1 MTKNIFTT
9 ITIPRYAPSVRL
21 LSFMVL
27 VRVYSVCVHA
37 KAPPMPNAMG
47 NARTSSFRTGST
59 PRNGNMR
66 SRGGP
71 GDVPEGATAGP
82 GRRPGQAT
90 GGGGGASGASGAGAG
105 SGRGRTASPDQGG
118 GKGGGQGGGK
128 GQGMS
133 GGRSKQVGRD
143 GNGSQAK
150 LERSLKSSST
160 NSGVNTNLSGGSTYW
175 DWLGLPQNL
184 RRALLGWITKE
195 LGGRASDGS
204 GGAAVGGGGLG
215 AGGMAMICEGLRLI
229 MLGEPGLIRDSNNGP
244 SSDEPS
250 STGMGMGM
258 GMGVGM
264 DDLPDTSAAYTSLAE
279 KCLDNFGARNAEVAA
294 NLSGYGD
301 GGSMKKKRGS
311 KKGTSS
317 MLRHMDLLSMPIH
330 VPEVLGALCSLLAH
344 EQVEA
349 RVRSDSMQELMIL
362 LGPNNT
368 CNNRERILDEPMWQ
382 YDLLKV
388 VIYSEPHS
396 SLSFEMLTHIRL
408 PQLANHHHTHTAV
421 PLLRYSPL

>member
-1 MTKNIFTT
+1 
-9 ITIPRYAPSVRL
+9 
-21 LSFMVL
+21 MVL

-37 KAPPMPNAMG
+37 KAPPMPNSMG
-47 NARTSSFRTGST
+47 NTRTSSFRTGST

-71 GDVPEGATAGP
+71 GDVPGVGGASP
-82 GRRPGQAT
+82 GRRPDQAT
-90 GGGGGASGASGAGAG
+90 AGGGGSSGASGAGVSG
-105 SGRGRTASPDQGG
+105 GRGRTASSDQGG

-133 GGRSKQVGRD
+133 GGRGTQVGRD
-143 GNGSQAK
+143 GNGSQTK
-150 LERSLKSSST
+150 FNERSLKSTST
-160 NSGVNTNLSGGSTYW
+160 NSANLSGGSSYW

-204 GGAAVGGGGLG
+204 GGAAVGGSGLG

-229 MLGEPGLIRDSNNGP
+229 MLGEPGLVRDSNNANGP
-244 SSDEPS
+244 SSDDHS
-250 STGMGMGM
+250 SMGMGM

-264 DDLPDTSAAYTSLAE
+264 DDSPDTSAAYTSLAG
-279 KCLDNFGARNAEVAA
+279 KCLENFGARNAEIAA
-294 NLSGYGD
+294 NLSGYGVT
-301 GGSMKKKRGS
+301 GSKKKERGS

-388 VIYSEPHS
+388 TSSPPGAGTGRPLSSEVPTTIVIPKW
-396 SLSFEMLTHIRL
+396 L
-408 PQLANHHHTHTAV
+408 PQLAKHYTQD
-421 PLLRYSPL
+421 